1 MTANESS
8 NAQSQCRYQQKLA
21 DFAFFDLADDSDERD
36 PGMLESMATLKR
48 KRESGSSIAR
58 ASTPDSSAIS
68 QRQLRSVTRISDK
81 VQALNRSTSAPSG
94 PDQAQQTDISTVAS
108 LQKRSVSSLG
118 TAIGTGPATSS
129 KIPSTNP
136 SGKVFE
142 GCYFYFFPNNENH
155 PGRRFRMQK
164 AVEHGAGREVKW
176 SAAVTHLIVDR
187 SMNYEQV
194 CGFLSATEKL
204 EQIPAHVHVVN
215 ENYPADCISY
225 RSLVDPQQKQYE
237 VRGFEP
243 QRHDPELP
251 RQKAAA
257 APSSSE
263 LKPAGK
269 AVQSRHPQTPS
280 QNTVA
285 TTITDPSPQQRS
297 SPPWLRPP
305 PPVPEQD
312 NGAIIAKETF
322 TEQDELGRAIEEAK
336 QAQGLLLDED
346 DAESRPGS
354 SGSESDRASKKTDV
368 PKWQEKFQCM
378 QKNTVNAKDGP
389 NATTIAILQEMSE
402 HYVKMQDTW
411 RPIAYRK
418 AINTLRNHPVKVC
431 TAEEAEKL
439 PFIGGRLALKVEE
452 IVYTNHLR
460 RLESAKAEPTDKVLQ
475 IFLGV
480 YGIGFNAGM
489 KFVAQGYK
497 TLSELREHAKL
508 NDNQRI
514 GIDHYEDFNSRISR
528 AEVKQHS
535 DVVRS
540 AAHKLDPAIE
550 IYTMGSYR
558 RGAQSS
564 NDIDL
569 IITHPHWTVSQLRSL
584 LVDRLIP
591 CLFKQDFLQCSLASI
606 SKVDGTKWHGA
617 SRLPGSKVWRRIDF
631 LLVPMTELGAALIYF
646 TGNDIFNRSMRL
658 LASRKGMRLNQRG
671 LYRNVMRGKGR
682 EKVTEGELVEG
693 RDEKRIFEV
702 LGVPWREPEERIC

>member
-1 MTANESS
+1 
-8 NAQSQCRYQQKLA
+8 
-21 DFAFFDLADDSDERD
+21 
-36 PGMLESMATLKR
+36 
-48 KRESGSSIAR
+48 
-58 ASTPDSSAIS
+58 
-68 QRQLRSVTRISDK
+68 
-81 VQALNRSTSAPSG
+81 
-94 PDQAQQTDISTVAS
+94 
-108 LQKRSVSSLG
+108 
-118 TAIGTGPATSS
+118 
-129 KIPSTNP
+129 
-136 SGKVFE
+136 
-142 GCYFYFFPNNENH
+142 
-155 PGRRFRMQK
+155 
-164 AVEHGAGREVKW
+164 
-176 SAAVTHLIVDR
+176 
-187 SMNYEQV
+187 
-194 CGFLSATEKL
+194 
-204 EQIPAHVHVVN
+204 
-215 ENYPADCISY
+215 
-225 RSLVDPQQKQYE
+225 
-237 VRGFEP
+237 
-243 QRHDPELP
+243 
-251 RQKAAA
+251 
-257 APSSSE
+257 
-263 LKPAGK
+263 
-269 AVQSRHPQTPS
+269 
-280 QNTVA
+280 
-285 TTITDPSPQQRS
+285 
-297 SPPWLRPP
+297 
-305 PPVPEQD
+305 
-312 NGAIIAKETF
+312 
-322 TEQDELGRAIEEAK
+322 
-336 QAQGLLLDED
+336 
-346 DAESRPGS
+346 
-354 SGSESDRASKKTDV
+354 
-368 PKWQEKFQCM
+368 M

-480 YGIGFNAGM
+480 YGIGFNPGM

-497 TLSELREHAKL
+497 TLSELREHAQL
-508 NDNQRI
+508 NDNQRV
-514 GIDHYEDFNSRISR
+514 GIDHYEDFNSRIPR

-540 AAHKLDPAIE
+540 AALKLDPAIE

-569 IITHPHWTVSQLRSL
+569 IITHPHWTVSQLRSML
-584 LVDRLIP
+584 IDRLIP
-591 CLFKQDFLQCSLASI
+591 RLFKQDFLQCSLASI

-617 SRLPGSKVWRRIDF
+617 SRLAGSNVWRRIDF
-631 LLVPMTELGAALIYF
+631 LLVPVTELGAALIYF